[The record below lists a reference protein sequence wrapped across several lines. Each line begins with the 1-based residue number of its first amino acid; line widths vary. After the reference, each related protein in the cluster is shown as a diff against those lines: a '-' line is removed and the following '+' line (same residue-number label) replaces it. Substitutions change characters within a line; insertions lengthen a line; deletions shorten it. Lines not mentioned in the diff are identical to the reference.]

1 MVELALEEFEIRL
14 LRLEYWD
21 MIIFSMNMA
30 GTAVTAFIGI
40 KDISFSL
47 GGNNCH
53 VFGKES
59 ISNLEA

>member
-1 MVELALEEFEIRL
+1 
-14 LRLEYWD
+14 